1 MVHLSFTYDELMD
14 FAENEECYAAKLAAD
29 GDLIGSGYLEAHAM
43 EARQLAREILDQ
55 HSK

>member
-14 FAENEECYAAKLAAD
+14 FAETEDQLALERF
-29 GDLIGSGYLEAHAM
+29 LIGDAIGAGYLETSGM